1 MAAVLAEQGRLLQ
14 LGPLA
19 PVEHWQ
25 LLRDDLDR
33 LNEQI
38 LESDAIGLTELM
50 VHQAV
55 AEEAR
60 RRLRTLTG
68 ADGSA
73 GLAGFAVGGGL

>member
-55 AEEAR
+55 AEEAHQ
-60 RRLRTLTG
+60 RLHALTG
-68 ADGSA
+68 PA